1 VRHRRHLV
9 AGRLGLIPYLHIDI
23 NLPVFGYSLLITLVF
38 GILSGLIPALKMS
51 RLDPVQALKGTA

>member
-1 VRHRRHLV
+1 
-9 AGRLGLIPYLHIDI
+9 
-23 NLPVFGYSLLITLVF
+23 VF